1 MYVRWFCVLYALAID
16 DDDGHHEDIVE
27 GGVAPVYCM
36 PSWHDCNFKGLVQS
50 DCSGWYSSRLI
61 A

>member
-27 GGVAPVYCM
+27 GGGWHLCIVCHRGMIAILKGWSKVIVLAGIAPV
-36 PSWHDCNFKGLVQS
+36 
-50 DCSGWYSSRLI
+50 
-61 A
+61 

>member
-27 GGVAPVYCM
+27 GGGGTCVLYAIVA
-36 PSWHDCNFKGLVQS
+36 
-50 DCSGWYSSRLI
+50 
-61 A
+61 